1 MTGLKDA
8 VLAVFVMAAVI
19 LASRAL
25 PFLLFSRRKAPAA
38 LSFVERYMPPVAMTV
53 LAVSSFASVRWVE
66 FPYGGPEVLA
76 GIAVAL
82 VHLWKRNALISIFGG
97 TGLYLLLRFLLRT

>member
-1 MTGLKDA
+1 MTSLQDA
-8 VLAVFVMAAVI
+8 VIAVFVMAAVI

-53 LAVSSFASVRWVE
+53 LAASSFATIRWVE
-66 FPYGGPEVLA
+66 FPYGGPEVVA

-97 TGLYLLLRFLLRT
+97 TGLYLLLRFLLKN